1 MSIVSL
7 NKDMSSFI
15 IDYSSLNSFIQT
27 NKFGKSLE
35 LYSIV
40 SNISINN
47 QQNIFLKIL
56 IKELFQEYFYVSLN
70 EFDEL
75 FKIFEKNKY
84 SFIN

>member
-35 LYSIV
+35 LYLIV
-40 SNISINN
+40 SNISI
-47 QQNIFLKIL
+47 
-56 IKELFQEYFYVSLN
+56 
-70 EFDEL
+70 
-75 FKIFEKNKY
+75 
-84 SFIN
+84 